1 MCYRQRDGKIEIM
14 KLVLHCKLIL
24 VKFIYTA
31 HLKTTAADPVHF
43 PHVFHIYMSDTVRLV
58 TVE

>member
-1 MCYRQRDGKIEIM
+1 M

-43 PHVFHIYMSDTVRLV
+43 PHVFHMSDTVRLV